1 MAAATAL
8 ALTVV
13 VVVSA
18 VAAAVVVAEALA
30 VLVALVVL
38 PVVLPELP
46 LVLPVLPVLPELP
59 DVPLLLEPV
68 LPLLLDPVLVVVVVP
83 SSAETSAAFAATRVA
98 FACARVAST
107 EVGSTLASF
116 SPLVTVSPADTYTLV
131 SVPPVTKLSPASEG
145 ETSEPV
151 PETVASTVPR
161 STVASVVVL
170 DDLPLELL
178 VPTAAYAAPAPATSP
193 RASSEF
199 SRTALRRRRGSTFM
213 PWTLNVPSIEC
224 LG

>member
-46 LVLPVLPVLPELP
+46 LVLPVLPELP